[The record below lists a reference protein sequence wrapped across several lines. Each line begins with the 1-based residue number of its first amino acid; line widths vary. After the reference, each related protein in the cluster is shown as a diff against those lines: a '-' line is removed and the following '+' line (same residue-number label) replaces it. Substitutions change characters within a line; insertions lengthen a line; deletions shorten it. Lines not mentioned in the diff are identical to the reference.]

1 MREDLHKNYR
11 TASNLIGLTLVLDIV
26 ELLYGYST
34 LVSTGQLLFAI
45 IWFVFMILTTYVVRR
60 GVNWMKYTMMIINVL
75 LLLSIIISIKNP
87 LVPLFN
93 LVIMCVDFLLFI
105 AATIFLFKIPLQ
117 SDHQSLDSD
126 I

>member
-45 IWFVFMILTTYVVRR
+45 IWFVFMIFTTYVVRR

-105 AATIFLFKIPLQ
+105 AATIFLFKIPLP